1 MSTIFSLNLK
11 MAEISSVD
19 KSNFFMLNIPHKV
32 YKKRRTKCYFNCLKK
47 RQVFQQ
53 RNCSHVYLE
62 ITLLDVR
69 TPSEYRAGHI
79 PQAINVP
86 LNKIPAYNKSAN
98 EVYVI
103 CQSGMRS
110 KNAAK
115 ILARKN
121 YHVINVRGGMSQ
133 WSGQIK
139 GGK

>member
-1 MSTIFSLNLK
+1 MLFQLFKKTPSISTKELQSRLSK
-11 MAEISSVD
+11 
-19 KSNFFMLNIPHKV
+19 
-32 YKKRRTKCYFNCLKK
+32 
-47 RQVFQQ
+47 
-53 RNCSHVYLE
+53 E

-103 CQSGMRS
+103 CQYGMRS

-133 WSGQIK
+133 WFGQIK

>member
-1 MSTIFSLNLK
+1 
-11 MAEISSVD
+11 
-19 KSNFFMLNIPHKV
+19 MLFQLFKNAK
-32 YKKRRTKCYFNCLKK
+32 YFNKGIAVTFIK
-47 RQVFQQ
+47 
-53 RNCSHVYLE
+53 E

-110 KNAAK
+110 KMRPK
-115 ILARKN
+115 F
-121 YHVINVRGGMSQ
+121 
-133 WSGQIK
+133 
-139 GGK
+139 

>member
-1 MSTIFSLNLK
+1 MLFQLFKKTPSISTKELQSRLSK
-11 MAEISSVD
+11 
-19 KSNFFMLNIPHKV
+19 
-32 YKKRRTKCYFNCLKK
+32 
-47 RQVFQQ
+47 
-53 RNCSHVYLE
+53 E

-79 PQAINVP
+79 PQAINVQ

-103 CQSGMRS
+103 CQSG

>member
-1 MSTIFSLNLK
+1 
-11 MAEISSVD
+11 
-19 KSNFFMLNIPHKV
+19 MLFQLF
-32 YKKRRTKCYFNCLKK
+32 KKAKYFNKELQSRLSK
-47 RQVFQQ
+47 
-53 RNCSHVYLE
+53 E

-103 CQSGMRS
+103 CQSGMREKCGQNFS
-110 KNAAK
+110 E
-115 ILARKN
+115 KN

>member
-1 MSTIFSLNLK
+1 MLFQLFKKTPSISTKELQSRLSK
-11 MAEISSVD
+11 
-19 KSNFFMLNIPHKV
+19 
-32 YKKRRTKCYFNCLKK
+32 
-47 RQVFQQ
+47 
-53 RNCSHVYLE
+53 E

-110 KNAAK
+110 KK
-115 ILARKN
+115 C
-121 YHVINVRGGMSQ
+121 
-133 WSGQIK
+133 GQNFSEK
-139 GGK
+139 KLSRD

>member
-1 MSTIFSLNLK
+1 
-11 MAEISSVD
+11 
-19 KSNFFMLNIPHKV
+19 MLFQLF
-32 YKKRRTKCYFNCLKK
+32 KKAKYFNKELQSRLSK
-47 RQVFQQ
+47 
-53 RNCSHVYLE
+53 E

-103 CQSGMRS
+103 CQSGMQQKCGQNFS
-110 KNAAK
+110 E
-115 ILARKN
+115 KN

>member
-1 MSTIFSLNLK
+1 MLFQLFKKTPSISTKELQSRLSK
-11 MAEISSVD
+11 
-19 KSNFFMLNIPHKV
+19 
-32 YKKRRTKCYFNCLKK
+32 
-47 RQVFQQ
+47 
-53 RNCSHVYLE
+53 E

-86 LNKIPAYNKSAN
+86 LNKIPAYNQSAN

>member
-1 MSTIFSLNLK
+1 

-19 KSNFFMLNIPHKV
+19 KSNFFMLNIPRKV
-32 YKKRRTKCYFNCLKK
+32 YKRRRKRCYFNCLKTPSISTK
-47 RQVFQQ
+47 ELQSRL
-53 RNCSHVYLE
+53 SKE

-110 KNAAK
+110 KMRPK
-115 ILARKN
+115 F
-121 YHVINVRGGMSQ
+121 
-133 WSGQIK
+133 
-139 GGK
+139 